1 LRIILLGLNY
11 TPELTGIGKYS
22 GEMMEWLAAR
32 GHEVRVVTTPPY
44 YPAWKVREDYSCWWY
59 RKEVSPAG
67 AHIYRCPL
75 WVPSRPSGISRMMHL
90 GSFATSSL
98 PIMLALAGWRPDV
111 VMTVEPAFFCAP
123 STIFTALISGAAAWL
138 HVQDFEIDAAF
149 DLGLLP
155 AEGRIH
161 NFALTYERWVMRGF
175 DRISSISTNMVK
187 RLADKGV
194 QKDKRVHFPNWV
206 DTDTI
211 RPLDGPNQIRRELG
225 IGDDQVVL
233 LYSGN
238 LGVKQGLEILP
249 QLAGRLRDDS
259 RLHFVFCGDGA
270 FRPQLEQMTAGLQ
283 NVSLLP
289 LQPIEKLNELLSA
302 ADIHLLPQKEDAA
315 ALVMPS
321 KLTGM
326 LASGRPVIATASPG
340 TQFAEAVSG
349 CGINVAPGDLDALH
363 KAVLTLA
370 VDPRLRRE
378 MGRAARVFAEE
389 NLGREKVLRRFEV
402 AMQGLLRDKKP
413 IAVAAAASPEPQ
425 SPRPE

>member
-1 LRIILLGLNY
+1 
-11 TPELTGIGKYS
+11 
-22 GEMMEWLAAR
+22 
-32 GHEVRVVTTPPY
+32 
-44 YPAWKVREDYSCWWY
+44 
-59 RKEVSPAG
+59 
-67 AHIYRCPL
+67 
-75 WVPSRPSGISRMMHL
+75 
-90 GSFATSSL
+90 
-98 PIMLALAGWRPDV
+98 
-111 VMTVEPAFFCAP
+111 
-123 STIFTALISGAAAWL
+123 
-138 HVQDFEIDAAF
+138 
-149 DLGLLP
+149 
-155 AEGRIH
+155 
-161 NFALTYERWVMRGF
+161 MRGF